1 MEDMN
6 LIDDTT
12 IEGGLNTQIK
22 TYLMETAKWAK
33 FIAITTVV
41 IGGIMALVGI
51 FAASAMANMAAMS
64 GAPLGPVFFAVLYLI
79 GAGLVIVPAIFLLN
93 FATKGISAL
102 RSGNETQLTMAFQ
115 NLKSYYKFIGI
126 MFAVVLGIYALALI
140 AVMFTGALRGF

>member
-33 FIAITTVV
+33 FIAITTIVM
-41 IGGIMALVGI
+41 GGIMVLVGI
-51 FAASAMANMAAMS
+51 FAASTMANIAAMS
-64 GAPLGPVFFAVLYLI
+64 GAPFGPVFFVVFYRI
-79 GAGLVIVPAIFLLN
+79 VAGLVIVPALFLLN
-93 FATKGISAL
+93 FATQGISAL
-102 RSGNETQLTMAFQ
+102 RSGNETQLTLAFQ

-126 MFAVVLGIYALALI
+126 MFAVVLGTYALALI
-140 AVMFTGALRGF
+140 AVLFTGALRGF